1 MVNLEYNH
9 NFMFTLKYQYK
20 WITSTSTIKWNEV
33 MDLGLK
39 QNKILHFLL
48 ILRELYIFVV
58 FAVDDVKKKKIGISG
73 NCITLNCII

>member
-1 MVNLEYNH
+1 
-9 NFMFTLKYQYK
+9 
-20 WITSTSTIKWNEV
+20 

-39 QNKILHFLL
+39 ENKILHFLL

-58 FAVDDVKKKKIGISG
+58 FVVDDVKKKKKIGISG